1 MIKIYEFE
9 EYRNDVN
16 NNERKAITEDLNN
29 EQIETI
35 IIKTVGKNLIFSD
48 LEILQNMTADLP
60 VEILV
65 NTHEFTL
72 IKPTER
78 GEFGAI
84 FFTEKT
90 ITDFI

>member
-9 EYRNDVN
+9 EYRDDVN

-48 LEILQNMTADLP
+48 LEILQNMAADLP

-65 NTHEFTL
+65 NAHEFIL
-72 IKPTER
+72 IKPAER
-78 GEFGAI
+78 CDFGAI
-84 FFTEKT
+84 FFTEKS
-90 ITDFI
+90 ITNFI